1 MLAEVKRG
9 VSGAISSL
17 AGILLA
23 GALLDGCLG
32 ESDPEPKR
40 ISGAP
45 KEVADVVVRLE
56 RVTRRRQF
64 AELCDNLFTRSARS
78 RAGGNDCV
86 ELLRATAKD
95 VRGARIRLLE
105 VKIQGTRARARVR
118 TVAEGQAAVEETIEL
133 VRERGRFRIAALRG

>member
-1 MLAEVKRG
+1 MKRG

-23 GALLDGCLG
+23 GALLTGCLG

-45 KEVADVVVRLE
+45 KEVADVVARLE
-56 RVTRRRQF
+56 RVTRRGQF
-64 AELCDNLFTRSARS
+64 AELCDDLFTRSARS

-95 VRGARIRLLE
+95 VRDARIRLLE

-118 TVAEGQAAVEETIEL
+118 TVAEGQAAVEETIDL